1 MAKKPFK
8 KQFRPKSYYK
18 DGKKKAAAALAA
30 AAELQSTS
38 NPCSNEDNTTADFG
52 SAASGAD
59 PPCTSNQDNAAADPV
74 SANTSFC
81 VSN

>member
-18 DGKKKAAAALAA
+18 DGKKKAAAA
-30 AAELQSTS
+30 AELQSTS
-38 NPCSNEDNTTADFG
+38 TPCSNEDNTTADFG

-74 SANTSFC
+74 SANTSFY